1 MRRGRRRR
9 RPSARRKNTA
19 GAVLVVMVILGL
31 VYVLSAGVAGKWM
44 ADNVI
49 APIFEAFS
57 GGGTAASPA
66 PTGGEQTEQ
75 QVAWKSFT
83 LHCVQM
89 GVFSSED
96 NAREL
101 AGSLKAQGAAGYL
114 MTAGGNV
121 RVLVSAYPDRQD
133 ALDVRDRLIGA
144 GMDCTVYT
152 LTCPALEITVT
163 ADKTR
168 IPEIQPIF
176 DRYQT
181 AMERCG
187 ELAVAVDDGSMSQDA
202 AQAEARTLARRME
215 ADAQSIDKSG
225 YAASNEVVRL
235 MLELCTQ
242 GAEQL
247 DVVAE
252 GTEFTLPARLRYA
265 SLALADGA
273 VGFVR
278 DAQNG
283 LSGQ

>member
-1 MRRGRRRR
+1 
-9 RPSARRKNTA
+9 
-19 GAVLVVMVILGL
+19 
-31 VYVLSAGVAGKWM
+31 
-44 ADNVI
+44 
-49 APIFEAFS
+49 
-57 GGGTAASPA
+57 
-66 PTGGEQTEQ
+66 
-75 QVAWKSFT
+75 
-83 LHCVQM
+83 
-89 GVFSSED
+89 
-96 NAREL
+96 
-101 AGSLKAQGAAGYL
+101 
-114 MTAGGNV
+114 
-121 RVLVSAYPDRQD
+121 
-133 ALDVRDRLIGA
+133 
-144 GMDCTVYT
+144 
-152 LTCPALEITVT
+152 
-163 ADKTR
+163 
-168 IPEIQPIF
+168 
-176 DRYQT
+176 
-181 AMERCG
+181 
-187 ELAVAVDDGSMSQDA
+187 MSQDA